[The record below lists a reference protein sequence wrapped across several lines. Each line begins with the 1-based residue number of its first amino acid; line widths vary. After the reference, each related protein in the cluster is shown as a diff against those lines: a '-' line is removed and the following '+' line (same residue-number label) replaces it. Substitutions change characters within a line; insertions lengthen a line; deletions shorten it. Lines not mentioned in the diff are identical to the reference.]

1 VEKTQTIVAL
11 IGDVELP
18 QSLIPMCHVQTVLG
32 KARTVDA
39 DIIFLSQH
47 DLSVWSTANP
57 TKPTFVISGQQLTMM
72 ALYGGL
78 LIPNTAPK
86 FKDLT
91 VFVHG
96 VVEAMRQLSISEN
109 SSIYP
114 AYTLT
119 GRETEVFELLARGI
133 PVPKIA
139 ASLGISPNTVRQH
152 IANVKRKLRVRD
164 RTVAVLT
171 LVRLGLITPTLPD
184 DAN

>member
-1 VEKTQTIVAL
+1 VEKTQTIAAL

-18 QSLIPMCHVQTVLG
+18 QSLITTCHVQTVLG

-86 FKDLT
+86 FEDLT

-96 VVEAMRQLSISEN
+96 VVEAMRQLSIIEN

-119 GRETEVFELLARGI
+119 GRETEIFELLARGI
-133 PVPKIA
+133 SVPKIA

-171 LVRLGLITPTLPD
+171 LVRLGLITPPLPD